1 MSESGPDTPEPD
13 PETPASEP
21 EAAKDGSA
29 SANVDTRPSA
39 PPAGGGTAVA
49 RGGRRVLR
57 TVGLGALALV
67 IVVTVGYLANR
78 DRRPGQGGSGSDD
91 GSSTKNG
98 SAAIRAP
105 EGPTLPP
112 AAAGGVRL
120 TGFVMDGAGLPVAAA
135 EVSAELEKGA
145 ADRAL
150 APAPPPG
157 SDAGV
162 SIAVDAPAPGTGSG
176 SAAPPIR
183 VSLPTGLDGRF
194 VVEGLEPGRYRVR
207 VTGAGLL
214 PAEVRFV
221 PVPSDATRI
230 VVSRQVGITGSV
242 TDAAGKPVAGVTV
255 GVRGDAI
262 GGELGG
268 TTDAAGAFSFPEL
281 PEGRY
286 QVYAWQ
292 GALAARAV
300 RASRL
305 GAGPF
310 APVELRLEPAAIVVG
325 RVIDRDEG
333 TGVPAAIELRPS
345 GDDQAPRYAR
355 SAGDG
360 TFRIEGVPNGT
371 WIADAFSPGY
381 LSPGGIEIEAG
392 KGVPEIA
399 LARGATIE
407 GKIVDAEGKPI
418 AGAAVRGL
426 SSGANPVE
434 TSSLV
439 DQDKLRRFSG
449 RMAAPTAPPIGGA
462 DPSFI
467 PRGELGVMVGP
478 IPPLPPPGV
487 QVALPAAVVATAGV
501 LAGEP
506 APLVIDPSRASIW
519 TTGADGVYR
528 IRGIPKGKISVLAA
542 AAGYAEGR
550 SREIGVEGAQTITK
564 VDIVLSPGTI
574 LVGKVTD
581 QHGVPVIGAQ
591 VTAKP
596 EVGAQLD
603 AFADEAGGYR
613 LGPLTGKVE
622 LHASAYGHGDAN
634 RKLELVAVKGTTP
647 EEQRE
652 DLVLVVAD
660 AVLAGTLDD
669 TSGAPVAA
677 ATIEIIGGSA
687 DGRAGVVGADGTFS
701 IDQLPAGALKIRIRH
716 PDYPTKEMEVTAS
729 DGRERV
735 RLRLPLGG
743 AVEGAVI
750 EETSAAPVAG
760 VTVTGAGPGGATAE
774 ATTDKLGRWK
784 LGPLEAGAWK
794 LAVKIAGF
802 LPVSRAV
809 DVAAGRTPGQATLRD
824 IRIELARGAT
834 VGGTVRDARGQRVAG
849 ATVRVV
855 PMKGGTAVDGT
866 TDTLGEFTI
875 KDAPI
880 GDITVVA
887 MKGDLSG
894 SSRLTLRAGD
904 EVRSVAIDVR

>member
-1 MSESGPDTPEPD
+1 MSESGPDTPEPR
-13 PETPASEP
+13 PETPAT
-21 EAAKDGSA
+21 EAGRDDA
-29 SANVDTRPSA
+29 
-39 PPAGGGTAVA
+39 PAGSETKRPPLPSVAGGTAVA
-49 RGGRRVLR
+49 PRRVLR
-57 TVGLGALALV
+57 TVGLAALAIVVV
-67 IVVTVGYLANR
+67 IVTGLVANR
-78 DRRPGQGGSGSDD
+78 PRGPAAGSGSDD
-91 GSSTKNG
+91 VGSATTG
-98 SAAIRAP
+98 SAAVRAP
-105 EGPTLPP
+105 EGPSLPGTGV
-112 AAAGGVRL
+112 GGVRL
-120 TGFVMDGAGLPVAAA
+120 GGFVLDGAGLPVAAA

-145 ADRAL
+145 ADQAL
-150 APAPPPG
+150 APPPPKAL
-157 SDAGV
+157 DAGV
-162 SIAVDAPAPGTGSG
+162 SVAIDAGAATSAPA
-176 SAAPPIR
+176 IR

-214 PAEVRFV
+214 PAEVRYV

-230 VVSRQVGITGSV
+230 VVSRQVGIAGRV
-242 TDAAGKPVAGVTV
+242 TDAAGKPVANVNV

-262 GGELGG
+262 GGQLDR

-286 QVYAWQ
+286 QVFAWQ

-310 APVELRLEPAAIVVG
+310 PPVELRLEPAAIVVG

-333 TGVPAAIELRPS
+333 TGMPAAIELRPS

-355 SAGDG
+355 SADDG

-371 WIADAFSPGY
+371 WIADAYSPGY

-392 KGVPEIA
+392 KGIPEIA
-399 LARGATIE
+399 LTRGATIE
-407 GKIVDAEGKPI
+407 GRILDAEGKPI
-418 AGAAVRGL
+418 AGAAVRAL

-434 TSSLV
+434 TSATV

-462 DPSFI
+462 DPTFI
-467 PRGELGVMVGP
+467 PRGELGVTVGP

-487 QVALPAAVVATAGV
+487 QIATPASVLATSGV
-501 LAGEP
+501 MAGEP
-506 APLVIDPSRASIW
+506 APLAIDPARASIW
-519 TTGADGVYR
+519 TTGPDGVYR
-528 IRGIPKGKISVLAA
+528 IRGLARGKIRVLAV

-550 SREIGVEGAQTITK
+550 SREVALDAGQTITK

-603 AFADEAGGYR
+603 AFADETGAYR

-622 LHASAYGHGDAN
+622 LHASAYGHGEATRMLDLA
-634 RKLELVAVKGTTP
+634 VVKGP
-647 EEQRE
+647 AAEEQRE
-652 DLVLVVAD
+652 DLVLSVAD
-660 AVLAGTLDD
+660 AMIAGTLDD
-669 TSGAPVAA
+669 TSGAPAAA
-677 ATIEIIGGSA
+677 ATIEIVGGSA

-701 IDQLPAGALKIRIRH
+701 IDQLPAGPLKIRIRH
-716 PDYPTKEMEVTAS
+716 PDYPTKEMEVVAS
-729 DGRERV
+729 DGRQRL

-743 AVEGAVI
+743 SIEGAVI
-750 EETSAAPVAG
+750 EEGNAAPLAG
-760 VTVTGAGPGGATAE
+760 VTVAGSGPAGASAE
-774 ATTDKLGRWK
+774 AVTDKLGRFK
-784 LGPLEAGAWK
+784 LGPLEVGAWK
-794 LAVKIAGF
+794 LAVKLAGF
-802 LPVSRAV
+802 LPASRAV
-809 DVAAGRTPGQATLRD
+809 DVIAGRTPGQSTVRD
-824 IRIELARGAT
+824 IRFDMLRGAT
-834 VGGTVRDARGQRVAG
+834 VGGTIRDARGQRVSG

-855 PMKGGTAVDGT
+855 PLKGGGTAVEGT
-866 TDTLGEFTI
+866 TDSLGEFTV
-875 KDAPI
+875 KDAPT
-880 GDITVVA
+880 GDITVIA
-887 MKGDLSG
+887 TKGDLSG

-904 EVRSVAIDVR
+904 EVRSVAIDMR